1 MDLSCFKAYD
11 IRGRIP
17 DQLNPNLARDLGK
30 AYATWLQPT
39 KVVVGHDIRLTSQAL
54 TDALIEGLRSS
65 GVDVFHIGECGTEEI
80 YFATEHFKMDGGIM
94 VTASHNPKD
103 YNGMK
108 LVKAESKPISGDTGL
123 FAIRDLIET
132 QNFDESSRTGQ
143 LQTLDH
149 RQAYRDRLLRYV
161 DPIERLKPLK
171 IVVNPGNGG
180 AGAVIDQL
188 EPDLPFE
195 FVKVHFGADGNF
207 PNGVPNPMLIENR
220 TPTVDA
226 ITSTGAD
233 LGIAWDGDFDRC
245 FFFDHTGR
253 FIEGYY
259 MVGLLAQAFIE
270 TEPDSTIVHD
280 PRLTWNTI
288 DIAEAKGARAV
299 MSKTGHAFMKE
310 TMRSQ
315 DAVYGGE
322 MSAHHYFRDFA
333 YCDSGMV
340 PWLLITRLMSE
351 KNQTLAQLV
360 DARMRAFPASG
371 EINRRVENPESVIQ
385 AIEHQFKTPDAVID
399 RTDGL
404 SLDFTDWRFNL
415 RMSNTEPVIR
425 LNVESRGLPD
435 LMEEKTAQLL
445 ALIGGEVV

>member
-259 MVGLLAQAFIE
+259 MVGLLA
-270 TEPDSTIVHD
+270 
-280 PRLTWNTI
+280 
-288 DIAEAKGARAV
+288 
-299 MSKTGHAFMKE
+299 
-310 TMRSQ
+310 
-315 DAVYGGE
+315 
-322 MSAHHYFRDFA
+322 
-333 YCDSGMV
+333 
-340 PWLLITRLMSE
+340 
-351 KNQTLAQLV
+351 
-360 DARMRAFPASG
+360 
-371 EINRRVENPESVIQ
+371 
-385 AIEHQFKTPDAVID
+385 
-399 RTDGL
+399 
-404 SLDFTDWRFNL
+404 
-415 RMSNTEPVIR
+415 
-425 LNVESRGLPD
+425 
-435 LMEEKTAQLL
+435 
-445 ALIGGEVV
+445 